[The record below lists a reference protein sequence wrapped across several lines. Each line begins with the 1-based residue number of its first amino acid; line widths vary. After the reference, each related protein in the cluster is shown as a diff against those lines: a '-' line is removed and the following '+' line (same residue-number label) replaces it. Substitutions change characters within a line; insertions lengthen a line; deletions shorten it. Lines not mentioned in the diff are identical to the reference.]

1 LQEGRLVT
9 EGIILTIIGAIVNAF
24 WIMLPAYLPN
34 SAAAVIKGNL
44 PMDFGKTMADG
55 RRAVGDGKT
64 FRGFFGGVFC
74 GILLGYMQIWAYHQY
89 QLDFLPQHTLLSVAL
104 LSIGSM
110 VGDLA
115 ASFLKRRRGL
125 QRGEKWPFMD
135 QYDFLIGALILLI
148 VFDWA
153 WAHETITALTF
164 IVIIIMTPLLHRAI
178 NMIGYKLG
186 FKDVPW

>member
-1 LQEGRLVT
+1 MQEGRLVT